1 MVALI
6 KEEPTKTLTVNGCEL
21 KVQALTID
29 ENIIWSANTGRV
41 TTGEMEGDIITRKF
55 KLIVTLAP
63 LNDKEAV
70 DFASAIR
77 PAFFPI
83 KFRNPNTGLTDT
95 KTFYVGKPQYPV
107 YTYVDNLPRYVGV
120 GVDFIEK

>member
-1 MVALI
+1 MVALA
-6 KEEPTKTLTVNGCEL
+6 KEEPTKTLTVNGYPL
-21 KVQALTID
+21 RVQALTID

-41 TTGEMEGDIITRKF
+41 TNGEMEGDIITRKF

-63 LNDKEAV
+63 LDDKEAAA
-70 DFASAIR
+70 FASAIR
-77 PAFFPI
+77 PAFFPVE
-83 KFRNPNTGLTDT
+83 FRNPNTGLTDT
-95 KTFYVGKPQYPV
+95 KTFYIGTPKYPV

>member
-1 MVALI
+1 MAELT
-6 KEEPTKTLTVNGCEL
+6 KSSPTTTLTVNGCKL
-21 KVQALTID
+21 KVQALTFD

-41 TTGEMEGDIITRKF
+41 ATGEMEGDIVARKF

-63 LNDKEAV
+63 LTDEEAA

-83 KFRNPNTGLTDT
+83 TFRNPNTGLTDT
-95 KTFYVGKPQYPV
+95 KTFYVGTPKYPV
-107 YTYVDNLPRYVGV
+107 YTYVDGQFRYVGA
-120 GVDFIEK
+120 GADFIEK